1 MKIKFLTVIT
11 SLLAAAFMI
20 TSCLDDNEVETE
32 YSSESSITSFAI
44 KDKIETQYTEKVN
57 GKDTTLTFTVDGTK
71 YPFAI
76 DQGTRHIYNVDSLPV
91 GTDISKVVVS
101 IKSDGIGIFIVAE
114 DKDSL
119 WNDTDSLNF
128 EKPVRF
134 KVMAMSGVYGPI
146 YKAEINVHK
155 QVPDSLQWSHRG
167 SSFDNTIQAQKA
179 VTLGDYIYVFA
190 QQDNGTAVTSTHI
203 NDGKTWTPLQAL
215 PENMQNADY
224 SSVMAW
230 GNQLY
235 ILADNDLYCSSDGKS
250 WSKMGTNTKFEKLI
264 AGVHSEHNCKLYAV
278 TSTHINDGKTWTP
291 LQALPENMQNADYSS
306 VMAWGNQLYIL
317 ADNDLY
323 CSSDG
328 KSWSKMGTNTKFEK
342 LIAGVHS
349 EHNCKLYAIDTNN
362 HFMESTDALV
372 WDTNGEVPANFPKNQ
387 LSYTAYPLVTNKF
400 IDRMV
405 LMGENPIATDTTS
418 TVWTRL
424 TTEDSWADYPTAA
437 YDSFYCPKLAN
448 IAMIHY
454 NDQLYAFGGP
464 GKSFGKDIP
473 AFSRFYGSTDQGITW
488 KPVSRYVFFPTE
500 FTDLYNHADG
510 NYSYVVDKNNFL
522 WIIWS
527 RSGEVWRG
535 RINKLGFDSKE

>member
-101 IKSDGIGIFIVAE
+101 IISDGIGIFIVAE

-128 EKPVRF
+128 EKPVQF

-190 QQDNGTAVTSTHI
+190 QQDNGAAVTSTHI

-264 AGVHSEHNCKLYAV
+264 AG
-278 TSTHINDGKTWTP
+278 
-291 LQALPENMQNADYSS
+291 
-306 VMAWGNQLYIL
+306 
-317 ADNDLY
+317 
-323 CSSDG
+323 
-328 KSWSKMGTNTKFEK
+328 
-342 LIAGVHS
+342 
-349 EHNCKLYAIDTNN
+349 
-362 HFMESTDALV
+362 
-372 WDTNGEVPANFPKNQ
+372 
-387 LSYTAYPLVTNKF
+387 
-400 IDRMV
+400 
-405 LMGENPIATDTTS
+405 
-418 TVWTRL
+418 
-424 TTEDSWADYPTAA
+424 DYPTAA

-473 AFSRFYGSTDQGITW
+473 AFSRFYGSTDQGVTW

-500 FTDLYNHADG
+500 FTDLYNQADG

>member
-128 EKPVRF
+128 EKPVQF

-190 QQDNGTAVTSTHI
+190 QQDNGAAVTSRFRSLARIRGLVHA
-203 NDGKTWTPLQAL
+203 PLLQAPTSMTEKPGRPYRLYLKICKMRTILLSWHGETNYTYL
-215 PENMQNADY
+215 PTMTCTAP
-224 SSVMAW
+224 
-230 GNQLY
+230 L
-235 ILADNDLYCSSDGKS
+235 
-250 WSKMGTNTKFEKLI
+250 TEK
-264 AGVHSEHNCKLYAV
+264 AGARWAL
-278 TSTHINDGKTWTP
+278 TP
-291 LQALPENMQNADYSS
+291 N
-306 VMAWGNQLYIL
+306 
-317 ADNDLY
+317 
-323 CSSDG
+323 
-328 KSWSKMGTNTKFEK
+328 
-342 LIAGVHS
+342 
-349 EHNCKLYAIDTNN
+349 
-362 HFMESTDALV
+362 
-372 WDTNGEVPANFPKNQ
+372 
-387 LSYTAYPLVTNKF
+387 
-400 IDRMV
+400 
-405 LMGENPIATDTTS
+405 
-418 TVWTRL
+418 
-424 TTEDSWADYPTAA
+424 
-437 YDSFYCPKLAN
+437 
-448 IAMIHY
+448 
-454 NDQLYAFGGP
+454 
-464 GKSFGKDIP
+464 
-473 AFSRFYGSTDQGITW
+473 
-488 KPVSRYVFFPTE
+488 
-500 FTDLYNHADG
+500 
-510 NYSYVVDKNNFL
+510 
-522 WIIWS
+522 S
-527 RSGEVWRG
+527 RS
-535 RINKLGFDSKE
+535 

>member
-128 EKPVRF
+128 EKPVQF

-203 NDGKTWTPLQAL
+203 NDGKPGRPYRLYLKICKMRTILLSWHGETNYTYLPTMTCTTPL
-215 PENMQNADY
+215 
-224 SSVMAW
+224 
-230 GNQLY
+230 
-235 ILADNDLYCSSDGKS
+235 
-250 WSKMGTNTKFEKLI
+250 TEK
-264 AGVHSEHNCKLYAV
+264 AGARWVL
-278 TSTHINDGKTWTP
+278 TP
-291 LQALPENMQNADYSS
+291 N
-306 VMAWGNQLYIL
+306 
-317 ADNDLY
+317 
-323 CSSDG
+323 
-328 KSWSKMGTNTKFEK
+328 
-342 LIAGVHS
+342 
-349 EHNCKLYAIDTNN
+349 
-362 HFMESTDALV
+362 
-372 WDTNGEVPANFPKNQ
+372 
-387 LSYTAYPLVTNKF
+387 
-400 IDRMV
+400 
-405 LMGENPIATDTTS
+405 
-418 TVWTRL
+418 
-424 TTEDSWADYPTAA
+424 
-437 YDSFYCPKLAN
+437 
-448 IAMIHY
+448 
-454 NDQLYAFGGP
+454 
-464 GKSFGKDIP
+464 
-473 AFSRFYGSTDQGITW
+473 
-488 KPVSRYVFFPTE
+488 
-500 FTDLYNHADG
+500 
-510 NYSYVVDKNNFL
+510 
-522 WIIWS
+522 S
-527 RSGEVWRG
+527 RS
-535 RINKLGFDSKE
+535 

>member
-128 EKPVRF
+128 EKPVQF

-190 QQDNGTAVTSTHI
+190 QQDNGA
-203 NDGKTWTPLQAL
+203 
-215 PENMQNADY
+215 
-224 SSVMAW
+224 
-230 GNQLY
+230 
-235 ILADNDLYCSSDGKS
+235 
-250 WSKMGTNTKFEKLI
+250 
-264 AGVHSEHNCKLYAV
+264 AV

-362 HFMESTDALV
+362 HFMESTDAMA

-387 LSYTAYPLVTNKF
+387 ISYTAYPLVTNKF

-473 AFSRFYGSTDQGITW
+473 AFSRFYGSTDQGVTW

-500 FTDLYNHADG
+500 FTDLYNQADG

>member
-1 MKIKFLTVIT
+1 M
-11 SLLAAAFMI
+11 
-20 TSCLDDNEVETE
+20 DDNEVETE

-44 KDKIETQYTEKVN
+44 IDKIETQYTEKVN

-128 EKPVRF
+128 EKPVQF

-190 QQDNGTAVTSTHI
+190 QQDNGAAVTSTHI

-235 ILADNDLYCSSDGKS
+235 ILADNDLYCS
-250 WSKMGTNTKFEKLI
+250 
-264 AGVHSEHNCKLYAV
+264 
-278 TSTHINDGKTWTP
+278 
-291 LQALPENMQNADYSS
+291 
-306 VMAWGNQLYIL
+306 
-317 ADNDLY
+317 
-323 CSSDG
+323 
-328 KSWSKMGTNTKFEK
+328 
-342 LIAGVHS
+342 
-349 EHNCKLYAIDTNN
+349 IDTNN

-473 AFSRFYGSTDQGITW
+473 AFSRFYGSTDQGVTW

-500 FTDLYNHADG
+500 FTDLYNQADG

>member
-1 MKIKFLTVIT
+1 
-11 SLLAAAFMI
+11 
-20 TSCLDDNEVETE
+20 
-32 YSSESSITSFAI
+32 
-44 KDKIETQYTEKVN
+44 
-57 GKDTTLTFTVDGTK
+57 
-71 YPFAI
+71 
-76 DQGTRHIYNVDSLPV
+76 
-91 GTDISKVVVS
+91 
-101 IKSDGIGIFIVAE
+101 
-114 DKDSL
+114 
-119 WNDTDSLNF
+119 
-128 EKPVRF
+128 
-134 KVMAMSGVYGPI
+134 
-146 YKAEINVHK
+146 
-155 QVPDSLQWSHRG
+155 
-167 SSFDNTIQAQKA
+167 
-179 VTLGDYIYVFA
+179 
-190 QQDNGTAVTSTHI
+190 
-203 NDGKTWTPLQAL
+203 
-215 PENMQNADY
+215 
-224 SSVMAW
+224 
-230 GNQLY
+230 
-235 ILADNDLYCSSDGKS
+235 
-250 WSKMGTNTKFEKLI
+250 
-264 AGVHSEHNCKLYAV
+264 
-278 TSTHINDGKTWTP
+278 
-291 LQALPENMQNADYSS
+291 
-306 VMAWGNQLYIL
+306 MAWGNQLYIL

-473 AFSRFYGSTDQGITW
+473 AFSRFYGSTDQGVTW

-500 FTDLYNHADG
+500 FTDLYNQADG